1 MATIVNKSDW
11 TVKSPPPEDFLSVV
25 SGAGF
30 SPEHAPFIAQLL
42 WARGINTKEKIEK
55 FFNPDY
61 TTGVHDPFLFKGMEK
76 AATRVVR
83 AIQNK
88 EKIIVFADYDADGV
102 DGAVIMAE
110 FLKKAGGEHE
120 VFIPDRFTESYGL
133 TLERIDEFKELGAR
147 VLITIDCGVTDY
159 DEVEKA
165 NSFGMD
171 VIILD
176 HHIVPPKWPNAYAI
190 IDHKQEDDTYPEK
203 VLCGTGLAFKLV
215 QAVLKKERFG
225 LVEGWEK
232 WFLDAVA
239 IATVADMVPL
249 TGENRV
255 LVKYGVEVIKKM
267 RRPGLKALLGE
278 KAIHPQEITA
288 ETIGFYIAPRINAAS
303 RMDHANT
310 AFELML
316 TDEDEKADWLARRLE
331 EKNQERRTLV
341 EKILKTLEVRLAG
354 KEPPI
359 IIFEGSPE
367 WPAGVLGIA
376 ANRILEKY
384 GCPVFL
390 YGILPDIVKGSCRA
404 GKGFNVVELMR
415 GAEDCFDDF
424 GGHAVSGGFS
434 MKLENVERLKA
445 KLQASLEQFAPPDSE
460 PIQADAEI
468 ALKDVTS
475 ELYALTKSF
484 EPFGQENPKPLFSL
498 RGVKLKEVKHVGAD
512 QTHVKLKLG
521 DEGLGAI
528 YFRGSHNGFKTGDT
542 VDILA
547 ELQENT
553 WRGTTKI
560 ELNIVEAVK
569 K

>member
-1 MATIVNKSDW
+1 MLMATIVNKSDW

-25 SGAGF
+25 SGAGL

-215 QAVLKKERFG
+215 QGVLARKNYG
-225 LVEGWEK
+225 IIPGWEK
-232 WFLDAVA
+232 WLLDSVA

-255 LVKYGVEVIKKM
+255 LVKYGIDVLKKM
-267 RRPGLKALLGE
+267 RRPGIRSILKQRN
-278 KAIHPQEITA
+278 IQPSEITA
-288 ETIGFYIAPRINAAS
+288 ETIGFVLAQRINAAS

-310 AFELML
+310 AFELLL
-316 TDEDEKADWLARRLE
+316 TENQIEAEWLAKRLE
-331 EKNQERRTLV
+331 EKNTERRGLV
-341 EKILKTLEVRLAG
+341 DEILKKLDEKLAG
-354 KEPPI
+354 VESPKL
-359 IIFEGSPE
+359 IFEGSAE

-376 ANRILEKY
+376 ANRLLEKY
-384 GCPVFL
+384 HCPVFL
-390 YGILPDIVKGSCRA
+390 YSELPGVIKGSCRSFE
-404 GKGFNVVELMR
+404 GVNVVELMR
-415 GAEDCFDDF
+415 HASDLFSDF
-424 GGHAVSGGFS
+424 GGHAFSGGFS
-434 MKLENVERLKA
+434 LLPEKLEDLEKRLRK
-445 KLQASLEQFAPPDSE
+445 SLDSFIYKE
-460 PIQADAEI
+460 ISREADAEI
-468 ALKDVTS
+468 SLDDVTPEIYAMLQ
-475 ELYALTKSF
+475 EL
-484 EPFGQENPKPLFSL
+484 EPFGQGNPKPVFLL
-498 RGVKLKEVKHVGAD
+498 H
-512 QTHVKLKLG
+512 
-521 DEGLGAI
+521 
-528 YFRGSHNGFKTGDT
+528 
-542 VDILA
+542 DILIK
-547 ELQENT
+547 E
-553 WRGTTKI
+553 
-560 ELNIVEAVK
+560 
-569 K
+569 